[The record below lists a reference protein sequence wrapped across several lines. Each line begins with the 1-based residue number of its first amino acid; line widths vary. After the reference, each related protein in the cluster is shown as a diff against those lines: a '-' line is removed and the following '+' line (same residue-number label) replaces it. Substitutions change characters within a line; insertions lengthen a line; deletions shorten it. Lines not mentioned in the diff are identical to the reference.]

1 MLNEKIKEAINKCIS
16 DIAEDYYGTTPYD
29 EDMECYVT
37 ISWKDSIW
45 HAIDDFREDVAG
57 YMECYD
63 YEDLTQEEIE
73 EISDYAWNSV
83 NTETIRKYA

>member
-1 MLNEKIKEAINKCIS
+1 MLNKKTKESINKCIN
-16 DIAEDYYGTTPYD
+16 DIAEDYYGTTNYD

-45 HAIDDFREDVAG
+45 HAIDDFRRDVAG

-63 YEDLTQEEIE
+63 YEDLTDDQIE
-73 EISDYAWNSV
+73 EISDYAWTHV
-83 NTETIRKYA
+83 NAETIRKYA